1 MKEKKTK
8 AQIKNESTNGLGNDR
23 GTLAMA
29 RTNVPNSAG
38 AQFFINLKDNGFLN
52 RSESRDGVGYCVFGK
67 VTEGMETVDKIAG
80 VRTGNRSIRGE
91 HAVEDVTIKSAK
103 VQE

>member
-8 AQIKNESTNGLGNDR
+8 AQIKNESTNRLGSDQ
-23 GTLAMA
+23 GTLAMGE
-29 RTNVPNSAG
+29 RTFATSAPV
-38 AQFFINLKDNGFLN
+38 FHRFLKH
-52 RSESRDGVGYCVFGK
+52 SESRDGVGYCVFGK

-80 VRTGNRSIRGE
+80 VRTGNRGP
-91 HAVEDVTIKSAK
+91 HGDVPVEDVTIKSAK